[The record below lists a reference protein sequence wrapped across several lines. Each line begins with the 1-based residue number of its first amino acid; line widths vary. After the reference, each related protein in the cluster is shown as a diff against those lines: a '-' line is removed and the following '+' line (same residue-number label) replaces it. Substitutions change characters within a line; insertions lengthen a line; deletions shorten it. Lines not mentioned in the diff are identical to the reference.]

1 MQNDIITAEDRAHLA
16 QRYKVGGL
24 GPEATIQYAIDTAHR
39 YAATYCRD
47 MPAFVHR
54 IVAQLHVRY
63 LIAGD
68 RGTKLELR
76 QAIDMMLEIGRGCAN
91 AR

>member
-1 MQNDIITAEDRAHLA
+1 MSDDIITTEDREHLA
-16 QRYKVGGL
+16 QRFKVGGL
-24 GPEATIQYAIDTAHR
+24 GPNATIQYAIDTAHD

-47 MPAFVHR
+47 MPPFVHR

-76 QAIDMMLEIGRGCAN
+76 NAIDMVLEIGRGCVN

>member
-1 MQNDIITAEDRAHLA
+1 MHDIITAEDRKHLSE
-16 QRYKVGGL
+16 RFKVGGL
-24 GPEATIQYAIDTAHR
+24 GPEATIDYAIKQAHN

-63 LIAGD
+63 LIVGD

-76 QAIDMMLEIGRGCAN
+76 QAIDMMLEIGRGCVN